1 MIMVSRH
8 STLAKVSNVSKH
20 VTNSKEE
27 ITTQMMVKSD
37 QKVVGQP
44 LFKNHTSILIWT
56 DKDNH
61 DVFSLHLQRRLSYLR
76 NTCPA
81 LKECIFTFD
90 KKDSKDTDIIVI
102 ASKRH
107 FPYGGIESSKTW
119 TLILPGNIILS
130 FYSHFWSISVF
141 INHFGSP

>member
-27 ITTQMMVKSD
+27 ITTQMMVQSGENH
-37 QKVVGQP
+37 QKP

-119 TLILPGNIILS
+119 TLILPGKS
-130 FYSHFWSISVF
+130 FLTAISEAAR
-141 INHFGSP
+141 S